1 MGDVVSD
8 LIGGVSGIAGSLLNY
23 ELNDRTND
31 ENIENQ
37 WQMFHANQ
45 RYQNKQNLEM
55 YSTLR
60 RSLEGAGLNVNA
72 NFGGYPT
79 TSAPSSSL
87 ASKTA
92 PQIDSVGIANL
103 LQTAPLI
110 SAQTRKEN
118 ADAEKQEIEN
128 ERERQTDS
136 VINKFF
142 YDRAQEE
149 KKKKSATVDEN
160 GNLQFDKDGGNLDEV
175 DVSAPWKR
183 ANKGRLT
190 GEQFV
195 RRWKSENYKLDADD
209 VKNQVDK
216 LVSDQQLGNSAI
228 IRAIASMPYRDYQR
242 LCNEITVLAKQ
253 PKVMDS
259 VIKLNEA
266 QAHSAES
273 VAALNELQKKIQE
286 NSSLVELIHKYLGD
300 GPMADAAMFIAI
312 VCQSLMGSFSVAA
325 KL

>member
-8 LIGGVSGIAGSLLNY
+8 LIGGVSGVAGTLLNY
-23 ELNDRTND
+23 EMNDRIND
-31 ENIENQ
+31 DNIDNQ

-45 RYQNKQNLEM
+45 RYQNKQNLDM

-60 RSLEGAGLNVNA
+60 RSLEGAGLNVNS
-72 NFGGYPT
+72 NFGGYPN

-103 LQTAPLI
+103 LQSAPLI
-110 SAQTRKEN
+110 TAQTRKEN

-128 ERERQTDS
+128 ARNREEDS
-136 VINKFF
+136 VINKYF
-142 YDRAQEE
+142 YDNANKI
-149 KKKKSATVDEN
+149 KKTVSVDEN
-160 GNLQFDKDGGNLDEV
+160 GNLQYDKDGGNLDNV
-175 DVSAPWKR
+175 DVSASWKR
-183 ANKGRLT
+183 TNKGRLT
-190 GEQFV
+190 GEQLV
-195 RRWKSENYKLDADD
+195 RRWESENFKLDAED

-216 LVSDQQLGNSAI
+216 LVSNEELQNSAI
-228 IRAIASMPYRDYQR
+228 IRSLGKMRWQEYNK
-242 LCNEITVLAKQ
+242 LCREISVLAKQ

-259 VIKLNEA
+259 VIKLNDA

-273 VAALNELQKKIQE
+273 AAALNELQKKMQE

-300 GPMADAAMFIAI
+300 GPMSDAAMFIAI
-312 VCQSLMGSFSVAA
+312 VCQSLMGSVSLSA
-325 KL
+325 KLK

>member
-8 LIGGVSGIAGSLLNY
+8 LLGGVTGVAGTLLNY
-23 ELNDRTND
+23 EMNDRIND

-60 RSLEGAGLNVNA
+60 RSLEGAGLNVNS

-92 PQIDSVGIANL
+92 PQIDSVAIANL

-110 SAQTRKEN
+110 NAQTRKEN

-128 ERERQTDS
+128 DRNRETDS
-136 VINKFF
+136 VINKYF
-142 YDRAQEE
+142 YDRVN
-149 KKKKSATVDEN
+149 KSKTVSVDEK
-160 GNLQFDKDGGNLDEV
+160 GNLQFDKDGGDLANV
-175 DVSAPWKR
+175 DVSGDWKR
-183 ANKGRLT
+183 TNLGRLT
-190 GEQFV
+190 GEQLI
-195 RRWKSENYKLDADD
+195 RRWKSENFKLDAED

-216 LVSDQQLGNSAI
+216 LVSDEQLQNSAI
-228 IRAIASMPYRDYQR
+228 IRSIASMPFRDYQR
-242 LCNEITVLAKQ
+242 LCKEINVLAKQ

-273 VAALNELQKKIQE
+273 VAALNELQKNMQE

-312 VCQSLMGSFSVAA
+312 VCQSLMGAVSVSA
-325 KL
+325 KIK